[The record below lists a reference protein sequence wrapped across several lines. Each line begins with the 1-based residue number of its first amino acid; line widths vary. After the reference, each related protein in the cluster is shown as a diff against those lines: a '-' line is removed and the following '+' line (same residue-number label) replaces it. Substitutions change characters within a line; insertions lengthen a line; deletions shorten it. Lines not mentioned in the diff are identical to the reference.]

1 MSAVLEPPPLTI
13 FYPESDG
20 KQMGETDWHRN
31 LMAHLIDTLKIH
43 FQARPDVYV
52 TGNIMF
58 YYVEGNPQKSISPDV
73 MVCFGVEKKLR
84 RTYKLWAEGRAP
96 SVVIEISSR
105 ATWDEDLKKKLS
117 LYAQMGVP
125 EYYVFDPEYDYLK
138 EPLLVYRLINGAYV
152 KLKVVNG
159 SIYSPILDLELV
171 DTGETLRLRDPRT
184 GEWLLSAAEEH
195 EALQYEQ
202 EARQHEQAA
211 RMREQAAR
219 EAAEAEVARLRA
231 ELEKLRNS

>member
-58 YYVEGNPQKSISPDV
+58 YYVEGNPRKSISPDV

-117 LYAQMGVP
+117 LYAQMGVA

-138 EPLLVYRLINGAYV
+138 EPLLAYRLVNGEYI

-171 DTGETLRLRDPRT
+171 DTGETLRLRDPCA

-195 EALQYEQ
+195 EA
-202 EARQHEQAA
+202 
-211 RMREQAAR
+211 RMLEQAAR

-231 ELEKLRNS
+231 ELERLKQA

>member
-58 YYVEGNPQKSISPDV
+58 YYVEGNPRKSISPDV

-117 LYAQMGVP
+117 LYAQMGVA

-138 EPLLVYRLINGAYV
+138 EPLLAYRLVNGEYI

-171 DTGETLRLRDPRT
+171 DTGETLRLRDPCA

-195 EALQYEQ
+195 EA
-202 EARQHEQAA
+202 
-211 RMREQAAR
+211 RMLEQAAR

-231 ELEKLRNS
+231 ELEKLKNS